1 MSPHRFHF
9 CHAVHKPSPT
19 SIRQWLEL
27 QRSFLCLI
35 GHMWPIGFCFI
46 RDISMVQVPLLLF
59 CFGMVQHSFANADAL
74 NASCTV
80 HRIEKSMYG
89 TGSEPYY
96 CTPNANRFSKIKH
109 KKFKLAMQC
118 YYECMK
124 EYTITQLNE
133 TFGWL
138 QPAVTECT
146 VDLSDRKCH
155 AFPLKCTSSFNSF
168 PNACSGSIGILGVGW
183 HVS

>member
-1 MSPHRFHF
+1 
-9 CHAVHKPSPT
+9 
-19 SIRQWLEL
+19 
-27 QRSFLCLI
+27 
-35 GHMWPIGFCFI
+35 
-46 RDISMVQVPLLLF
+46 MVQVPLLLF
-59 CFGMVQHSFANADAL
+59 CFGIVQHSLADADAL

-80 HRIEKSMYG
+80 HRIETSMYG
-89 TGSEPYY
+89 TGFSPYY
-96 CTPNANRFSKIKH
+96 CTPNAERFSKIER

-124 EYTITQLNE
+124 GYTITQLNE

-146 VDLSDRKCH
+146 MDLSDRKCRALSFELH
-155 AFPLKCTSSFNSF
+155 LALQQLPQCLQWFP
-168 PNACSGSIGILGVGW
+168 GILGVGW